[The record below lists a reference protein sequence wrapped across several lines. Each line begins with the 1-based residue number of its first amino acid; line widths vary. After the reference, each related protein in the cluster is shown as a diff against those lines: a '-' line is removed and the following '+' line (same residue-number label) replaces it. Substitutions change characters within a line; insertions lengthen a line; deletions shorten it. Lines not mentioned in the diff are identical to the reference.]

1 MITNPR
7 KRFLKQER
15 KRLSK
20 IIETIPVRFEIIAE
34 GKKMIRE
41 GIRQDYDRLKE
52 TIDAAN
58 TKIMAEKTK
67 RNSDQKIIGQMCDFI
82 AKHEK
87 DLKQFEEQM
96 SSLDKELEEVEV
108 TKISRIEAARSYKML
123 VENLLKK

>member
-58 TKIMAEKTK
+58 TNNNVFLYCLT
-67 RNSDQKIIGQMCDFI
+67 RNSTVGFR
-82 AKHEK
+82 
-87 DLKQFEEQM
+87 F
-96 SSLDKELEEVEV
+96 
-108 TKISRIEAARSYKML
+108 
-123 VENLLKK
+123 LLF